1 MAGKKSTF
9 TSMVLTLFLVTFVS
23 ASILGYVHNLT
34 KEAIETSKQKAQND
48 AIKSI
53 LPEFEQ
59 LGTSYKAAPVDGS
72 DSLTFFPAY
81 NAGNELVGVAVKT
94 YSKNGFG
101 GLIQVMVG
109 FQPDGNIS
117 GYQVLEHKETP
128 GLGSKM
134 DAWFKNPD
142 KPKQNIVGKNPKTTN
157 LSVSKDGGDIDAI
170 TASTISSR
178 AFLESIRKAFE
189 TYQATTSGE
198 TTDAL
203 THPTQTKGGKS

>member
-53 LPEFEQ
+53 LPEFDQ

-81 NAGNELVGVAVKT
+81 NAGNELVGIAVKT

-189 TYQATTSGE
+189 TYQATTSGK
-198 TTDAL
+198 TTDVL